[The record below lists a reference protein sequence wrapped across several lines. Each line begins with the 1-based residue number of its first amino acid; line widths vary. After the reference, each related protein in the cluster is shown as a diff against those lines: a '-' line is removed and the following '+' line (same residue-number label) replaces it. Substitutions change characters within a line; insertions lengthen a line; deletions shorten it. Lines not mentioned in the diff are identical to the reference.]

1 MGGMFKRGQLLKV
14 SFLCNACFMNT
25 FASSD
30 DQNKAIEK
38 RLLGEWVSDR
48 KKTIE
53 HFKFRDGLSQEKRKK
68 LVEFFGRLKIR
79 YSPTEMVTEMDGIS
93 DSGSYEVIASDKD
106 SVVIKIKDYDGS
118 PKLVQMHFIENGYY
132 VVSGFSLEF
141 FKRKN

>member
-1 MGGMFKRGQLLKV
+1 
-14 SFLCNACFMNT
+14 
-25 FASSD
+25 
-30 DQNKAIEK
+30 
-38 RLLGEWVSDR
+38 
-48 KKTIE
+48 
-53 HFKFRDGLSQEKRKK
+53 
-68 LVEFFGRLKIR
+68 
-79 YSPTEMVTEMDGIS
+79 MVTEMDGIS